1 MGQYVNLLVAMSSEE
16 SLPALERAIE
26 LAKRSASPVTITLF
40 HSVYDFSYE
49 ITSLLSSQELN
60 SMKESVILQQT
71 EWLQGI
77 ADRYRSADLSLRLH
91 VEWHKRSYE
100 AMVAKVLADQHDLLI
115 KAPQKSAA
123 LDSII
128 FTPEDWHLLRK
139 CPCPVL
145 LVKGKG
151 QAAGSKI
158 LVAVS
163 PASANDDHQALNDKL
178 ISHGQSLAKSMAS
191 ELYLVNAYPA
201 TPINITIEL
210 PEFDPIAHTD
220 AVRGYHLLE
229 MKKLRQKHHIDE
241 SFTFCEEGLPEDVIS
256 NAAKALPAGLV
267 ILGTAGRVGLSAL
280 FIGNTAERTLDQ
292 LHCDI
297 LAIKP
302 DGYISPQ
309 AAVSK

>member
-1 MGQYVNLLVAMSSEE
+1 MSQYVNLLVAVSSGE
-16 SLPALERAIE
+16 SQPALERAIE
-26 LAKRSASPVTITLF
+26 LAKCSASPVTITLF

-60 SMKESVILQQT
+60 SMKESVIQQQT
-71 EWLQGI
+71 EWVQGI
-77 ADRYRSADLSLRLH
+77 ADRYRSADLALRLH
-91 VEWHKRSYE
+91 VEWHKRPYE
-100 AMVAKVLADQHDLLI
+100 AIVAKVLADQHDLLI

-145 LVKGKG
+145 LVKEQGL
-151 QAAGSKI
+151 AAGGKI

-163 PASANDDHQALNDKL
+163 PASEDDEHQALNDKL
-178 ISHGQSLAKSMAS
+178 ISHAQLLAKSINS
-191 ELYLVNAYPA
+191 EVYLINAYPS

-220 AVRGYHLLE
+220 AVRGHHLLE

-241 SFTFCEEGLPEDVIS
+241 AYTFCEEGLPEDVIS
-256 NAAKALPAGLV
+256 NIAKELPAALV

-292 LHCDI
+292 LNCDI

-302 DGYISPQ
+302 DGYVSPQ
-309 AAVSK
+309 ASVNK